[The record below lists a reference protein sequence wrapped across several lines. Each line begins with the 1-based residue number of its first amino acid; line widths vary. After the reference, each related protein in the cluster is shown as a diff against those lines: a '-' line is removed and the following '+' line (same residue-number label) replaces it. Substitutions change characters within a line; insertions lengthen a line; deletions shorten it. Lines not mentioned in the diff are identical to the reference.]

1 MGYPGGKRGE
11 ETTMMPTIRIVRYLA
26 LSVLAAMLLSLGVP
40 PGATRAA
47 GLIPSVPFSAFYTET
62 YLLPPCTP
70 MVCTYPGHGTGFT
83 SATGSMTETT
93 SLTLRPATPSRCHVA
108 QGETTF
114 TDTQGNQLQA
124 SASGSACA
132 TSASGPLFV
141 RMTFTIT
148 GGTGTYQ
155 NAGGSGTEVGWVYLQ
170 NTAGPPVAAF
180 VWKGSYTP
188 CVPCA

>member
-1 MGYPGGKRGE
+1 M
-11 ETTMMPTIRIVRYLA
+11 TTMTPTTRVLRYIA
-26 LSVLAAMLLSLGVP
+26 LPVLTTLLLSLG
-40 PGATRAA
+40 GAPRTTRAA
-47 GLIPSVPFSAFYTET
+47 SLIPSVPFSAFYTET

-93 SLTLRPATPSRCHVA
+93 SLTLMPATPSRCHVA
-108 QGETTF
+108 QAQTTF
-114 TDTQGNQLQA
+114 TDAQGNQLQA
-124 SASGSACA
+124 SASGSACTTA
-132 TSASGPLFV
+132 ANGPLSV
-141 RMTFTIT
+141 HMTFTIT

-180 VWKGSYTP
+180 AWNGSYTP